1 MKKYRHKQTW
11 IIAEQITSNLYR
23 ENRRQ
28 REIPKMIIE
37 NSDDWE
43 DIDNETEICNHKFVN
58 NICIDCQERYGK
70 SDYTLE
76 KYLSDKNITHILGS
90 PATTHKIFSIY
101 WKIKKVYTLNKVDHP
116 YCWINDWALLL
127 VTKKFN
133 KLK

>member
-58 NICIDCQERYGK
+58 N
-70 SDYTLE
+70 
-76 KYLSDKNITHILGS
+76 KNI
-90 PATTHKIFSIY
+90 
-101 WKIKKVYTLNKVDHP
+101 
-116 YCWINDWALLL
+116 
-127 VTKKFN
+127 
-133 KLK
+133 